1 MIHPV
6 VGADILSNV
15 EFPYEVVPIVKHHHE
30 RYDGNGYPG
39 GLKGEEIPFGARIL
53 TIVDCYEALTTNRPH
68 RPRYTRAEA
77 LELMR
82 EESGRTFDPVILK
95 VFFEVIDSLENTLP
109 SVNANPMSLLGVEP
123 IDRTRLFEPSHALAA
138 RTPTERALR
147 DIASAQREVL
157 SLYEISQTLGS
168 TLKLS
173 EVLPIVAAK
182 LENIANF
189 TTLVIYLAEGGRLRA
204 AYAIGKNAEALK
216 GFDMAVAEGGVGWVA
231 EHRQVLIGGSP
242 LADLQK
248 PLGEAAAAYRSTA
261 IFPLEHDNILIGTLA
276 FYCEE
281 DRGYSVDEVRLL
293 ETISHHTATAV
304 HNALV
309 FERTQESALTDSL
322 TGLPNSRY
330 MYSFFDQE
338 RSRSERHGYALVLM
352 MMDLDGFKKINDTF
366 GHHVG
371 DEILR
376 RVAQVSRGQVRSGDT
391 LIRYAGDEFVAV
403 LHRVTPEMVT
413 EMKTRLQA
421 AVDNFTYEVRPGRL
435 AHVGISIGYATYGQ
449 DGTAIDELMEVA
461 DKRMY
466 EDKIARGRSAAALR
480 VASFTAR
487 SMAI

>member
-1 MIHPV
+1 M
-6 VGADILSNV
+6 
-15 EFPYEVVPIVKHHHE
+15 
-30 RYDGNGYPG
+30 
-39 GLKGEEIPFGARIL
+39 GEEIPFGARIL

-68 RPRYTRAEA
+68 RPRYTRDEA
-77 LELMR
+77 LQLMR
-82 EESGRTFDPVILK
+82 EESGRTFDPLILR
-95 VFFEVIDSLENTLP
+95 VFFNIIESLEDRLLAISAHP
-109 SVNANPMSLLGVEP
+109 VSLLGVEP
-123 IDRTRLFEPSHALAA
+123 ISTDRLFERSHAVAP
-138 RTPTERALR
+138 RTPTEKALR

-189 TTLVIYLAEGGRLRA
+189 TTLVIYLAEGNRLRV

-216 GFDMAVAEGGVGWVA
+216 GLDMPVAEGGAGWVA
-231 EHRQVLIGGSP
+231 EHRQALIDGSP
-242 LADLQK
+242 LADLEK
-248 PLGEAAAAYRSTA
+248 PLGDAASAYRSTA

-276 FYCEE
+276 LYCEE
-281 DRGYSVDEVRLL
+281 DRGYSVDEIRLL
-293 ETISHHTATAV
+293 ETISRHTATAV
-304 HNALV
+304 HNALA
-309 FERTQESALTDSL
+309 FERTQESALTDNL

-338 RSRSERHGYALVLM
+338 RSRSERHGYPLVLM

-413 EMKTRLQA
+413 EMKMRLQA
-421 AVDNFTYEVRPGRL
+421 AVDSFSYEVRPGRV
-435 AHVGISIGYATYGQ
+435 ARVGISIGYATYGE

-461 DKRMY
+461 DQRMY
-466 EDKIARGRSAAALR
+466 EDKIARGRNAAALR
-480 VASFTAR
+480 VATFPAR
-487 SMAI
+487 SAAI